1 MSITT
6 HFEDRSRF
14 CCTGGDYE
22 TADAVLFGIPF
33 DGTASFHPG
42 ARSGPS
48 AIRRASW
55 GMEPYSPELKH
66 SLLQHDICDLRDLP
80 VYGTQ
85 EEMFRNVTQV
95 AEQAADDAMPFVVLG
110 GEHSIAFP
118 LVRGVQAAA
127 GDLAVLVIDA
137 HLDLRDEYLG
147 NPLSHACVVRRCL
160 EITPHVHH
168 FGARSGT
175 EEEWAYAGRIHQH
188 DELLPDTVIAELCSS
203 DKPLYLSID
212 MDVLDPACAP
222 GVGTPEPGGCSS
234 RALLQAVHRLSPLR
248 DRIVGCDITEVTPRL
263 DPAGITAAG
272 AGKIARELLLM
283 LGP

>member
-14 CCTGGDYE
+14 CCTGEDYE

-55 GMEPYSPELKH
+55 GMEPYSPELER

-85 EEMFRNVTQV
+85 EEIFRNVTQV
-95 AEQAADDAMPFVVLG
+95 AEQTADDAMPFVALG

-118 LVRGVQAAA
+118 LVRGTHAAA
-127 GDLAVLVIDA
+127 GDLAVLVFDA

-175 EEEWAYAGRIHQH
+175 EEEWAVASRLQLHH
-188 DELLPDTVIAELCSS
+188 ELLPDEAIAGLRSS
-203 DKPLYLSID
+203 DRPLYLSID
-212 MDVLDPACAP
+212 LDVLDPAAAP

-234 RALLQAVHRLSPLR
+234 RQLLQAVHRLRPLR
-248 DRIVGCDITEVTPRL
+248 DRIVGCDISEVTPRL
-263 DPAGITAAG
+263 DPAGITAAV
-272 AGKIARELLLM
+272 AAKIARELLLLM
-283 LGP
+283 IP